1 MKAIT
6 FRLILNFGDTIDIK
20 DNKKGMQSLD
30 MSASSTMG
38 WQSLTIG
45 TSLLSLEIRCVTLL
59 HPRQ

>member
-38 WQSLTIG
+38 WQSLTIR

-59 HPRQ
+59 HPHQ